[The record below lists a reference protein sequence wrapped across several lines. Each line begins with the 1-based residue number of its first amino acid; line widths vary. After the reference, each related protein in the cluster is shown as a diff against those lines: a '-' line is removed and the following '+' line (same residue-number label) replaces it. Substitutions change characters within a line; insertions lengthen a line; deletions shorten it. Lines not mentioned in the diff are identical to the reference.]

1 MPYAPP
7 RWLESLGHALVP
19 PASAEHALGDL
30 AECSH
35 SSGDYARNLLSILPR
50 VVWSQVRRRATMGG
64 IAFTAVLT
72 GVLLLAQRFPGTFF
86 ATPWSVPRLAVPWA
100 VWVCG
105 VALAAAYGPRNQPHA
120 LNWRVFAA
128 FAAIAVAS
136 AAILD
141 VPLLRIVTGFG
152 MTLGVILVLS
162 MPWLKRTAPPA
173 LSPATLPVH
182 ARNFQRGIWWRNARE
197 SAACVLVIAFN
208 VGSLW
213 RAQTPL
219 QMAGH
224 TLLIAGVLFVMAYL
238 HLRAA
243 SRVVPEGA
251 DAKMLWHFHRHELVR
266 QRDILRAIVWWYLA
280 PFVPGMVVLGAAR
293 WDRGAAPALVGLVVV
308 LFLFG
313 FVRQLNLWGAKF
325 LDGELAKVE
334 ALEGQL

>member
-7 RWLESLGHALVP
+7 RWLESLGLALVP

-30 AECSH
+30 AECSR

-64 IAFTAVLT
+64 IAFNAVLT
-72 GVLLLAQRFPGTFF
+72 GVLLLAQRFPASFF
-86 ATPWSVPRLAVPWA
+86 ATSWSVPRLAVPWA
-100 VWVCG
+100 IWVCG
-105 VALAAAYGPRNQPHA
+105 VALAAAYGPRTQPYA

-128 FAAIAVAS
+128 FAAIAIAA

-141 VPLLRIVTGFG
+141 VPLLRVVTGFG
-152 MTLGVILVLS
+152 ITFGLILVLS
-162 MPWLKRTAPPA
+162 MPWLKQTAPPA
-173 LSPATLPVH
+173 LSPETLLTH

-197 SAACVLVIAFN
+197 SAACLLVIAFN
-208 VGSLW
+208 VRSLA
-213 RAQTPL
+213 RAETPL
-219 QMAGH
+219 QVAGH
-224 TLLIAGVLFVMAYL
+224 ALLIAGVLFIMGYL
-238 HLRAA
+238 HLLAA
-243 SRVVPEGA
+243 SRAVPDGT
-251 DAKMLWHFHRHELVR
+251 DAKTLWRFHRHELVR

-308 LFLFG
+308 MFLFG